1 MYNGIGL
8 QTARG
13 TGTNG
18 YVMRNLSHINQSRKD
33 NKPSYDY
40 NDTSLLGGF
49 ESSLVK
55 KPNKDILDHN
65 RKRNIE
71 VKCLELQEELEE
83 EGYGHEYDFCLNY
96 Q

>member
-8 QTARG
+8 QTTRG
-13 TGTNG
+13 SGTNG
-18 YVMRNLSHINQSRKD
+18 YVMRNLSHINTSKKD
-33 NKPSYDY
+33 NKQSYDY
-40 NDTSLLGGF
+40 NDPSILGGY

-71 VKCLELQEELEE
+71 VKCLELQLKLED
-83 EGYGHEYDFCLNY
+83 EG
-96 Q
+96 

>member
-8 QTARG
+8 QTTRG
-13 TGTNG
+13 SGTNG
-18 YVMRNLSHINQSRKD
+18 FVTRNLSHINASKKD
-33 NKPSYDY
+33 NRQTYDY
-40 NDTSLLGGF
+40 NDASILGGF

-71 VKCLELQEELEE
+71 VKCIELQVSLEE
-83 EGYGHEYDFCLNY
+83 EG
-96 Q
+96 